1 VTKVHHQKTTPRK
14 CYIYS
19 NANWNTINKDL
30 NTLNEIVK
38 EKQKNG
44 ADVHQLWDIFK
55 KHLFGTMNNNIPK
68 KDIKSRNNIPWVKRK
83 ERNSGY
89 ANKHEQ
95 LINGPT
101 IERSKKHNIGFES

>member
-19 NANWNTINKDL
+19 NANWNTLNKDL
-30 NTLNEIVK
+30 NTLNEIAE

-55 KHLFGTMNNNIPK
+55 KHLFGTMNNNIQ
-68 KDIKSRNNIPWVKRK
+68 IKSRNNIPWVKRK

-89 ANKHEQ
+89 TNKHEQ
-95 LINGPT
+95 LINGQI
-101 IERSKKHNIGFES
+101 IERSKKHIGFES

>member
-1 VTKVHHQKTTPRK
+1 
-14 CYIYS
+14 
-19 NANWNTINKDL
+19 
-30 NTLNEIVK
+30 
-38 EKQKNG
+38 
-44 ADVHQLWDIFK
+44 
-55 KHLFGTMNNNIPK
+55 MNNNIPK